1 MPHPCDHP
9 LAALAITRGLTGQL
23 QKAKQTGD
31 TAAAQAIEAA
41 LARARRVLAAP
52 AVRLP
57 RPPVAAPAQEQ
68 GWAEIVSD
76 RRQRRWR

>member
-9 LAALAITRGLTGQL
+9 AAAEAICRGLPSQL
-23 QKAKQTGD
+23 QKAKQNGD

-41 LARARRVLAAP
+41 LARARRIVA
-52 AVRLP
+52 
-57 RPPVAAPAQEQ
+57 RPPVALHRPPLPAKEEE